1 LQIGGC
7 GEIRVED
14 KLALGEKVIEAEGE
28 EEFMNLREELFFAGS
43 GKCCLHVAFGPE
55 AGYASIGFIPAEN
68 RYRYRVF
75 QGGFIHHHY
84 ACFTNNRLDEGECNV
99 TLHSWRISVKFGHE
113 PER

>member
-7 GEIRVED
+7 GKIRVEN
-14 KLALGEKVIEAEGE
+14 KLTLRQKIVEAESE
-28 EEFMNLREELFFAGS
+28 EEFMYLREELFFAGF
-43 GKCCLHVAFGPE
+43 GKSRLHVAFGPE
-55 AGYASIGFIPAEN
+55 AGYASIGFVPAEN
-68 RYRYRVF
+68 RYGYWVF
-75 QGGFIHHHY
+75 QRGFIHHHY